1 MKRLNAYTLK
11 RSIGHAF
18 LHLYF
23 IMLTMSVVLPLFFT
37 FYNSL
42 KTNKEY
48 YTSPMAL
55 PTQLHWEN
63 YVSAWNKSD
72 IGQYFFNTLFVT
84 VTVIVISAIIAA
96 ACAFACTRLKVKL
109 GSSVRMLFM
118 AGLCIPSLLI
128 IIPLFLVARQ
138 SGLVDSLWGLI
149 IIYICQRLPFSIFVL
164 CGFYMTVPHE
174 LEEAATID
182 GAGVLQ
188 TWWLVD
194 IPLVRPGITTIC
206 VFAFTG
212 VWNEYVIAATL
223 LYKPEIRTLVMAV
236 RGIMDGAQ
244 YQADWAVMYAAL
256 IIILIPCLIIFACFR
271 KYIMTGTTAGAV
283 KG

>member
-1 MKRLNAYTLK
+1 MKKLSSYRLK
-11 RSIGHAF
+11 RYIGHSF

-23 IMLTMSVVLPLFFT
+23 ILLSASVVLPLFWT
-37 FYNSL
+37 FYSSL

-48 YTSPMAL
+48 YTDPLAL

-63 YVSAWNKSD
+63 YASAWNKSD
-72 IGQYFFNTLFVT
+72 IGLYFFNTLMVT
-84 VTVIVISAIIAA
+84 VTVIVVSAILAA
-96 ACAFACTRLKVKL
+96 ACAFAITRLKVKL

-118 AGLCIPSLLI
+118 AGLAIPTLLI

-138 SGLVDSLWGLI
+138 SGLVDSLWGLT
-149 IIYICQRLPFSIFVL
+149 IIYIVQRLPFSIFVL
-164 CGFYMTVPHE
+164 SGFYMTVPHE

-182 GAGVLQ
+182 GAGVIE
-188 TWWLVD
+188 TWWKVD
-194 IPLVRPGITTIC
+194 VPLVRPGITTIC

-212 VWNEYVIAATL
+212 VWNEYIIAATT
-223 LYKPEIRTLVMAV
+223 LYKPNIRTLVMAV

-256 IIILIPCLIIFACFR
+256 VIILIPCMVIFAIFR